1 MEHHMC
7 HLKELSRDIL
17 ADIFVRTDGSTLAS
31 AACACCEL
39 HDVAR
44 DQSLWRQLCRATWP
58 STALEEAQHVISSSP
73 IGGFDKFYAYS
84 YPLILHAKGTKPM
97 PFKCPELKT
106 HVSPSELAS
115 LVDVYFRKE
124 CVLSKVLDGIPEAM
138 NFSHAK
144 DSEYNW
150 NMNSNDCWRWYSNCP
165 FKLEL
170 LSLDYDK
177 FTGFYNESYAN
188 NENDNHCHGLDAND
202 EGRGFPSTSGVDDE
216 NLRHD
221 YSMELMES
229 LRLSW
234 VLLDK
239 KNGRSVNL
247 SSWKPLLVQKTWPF
261 HGVYLIHFGSIVAVE
276 ESLLPHKLSKCI
288 IIVRCKMTE
297 GEGCPKWMEISMQME
312 DLTGASVSGSKG
324 LMVLNHA
331 LNCLQS
337 SNHLEVE
344 QGFHQYEKKRREM
357 MKKKQFRETLIDSFC
372 VTIEITVLVVFC
384 YYFFIF

>member
-1 MEHHMC
+1 MEHQMC

-44 DQSLWRQLCRATWP
+44 DQSLWRQLCHATWP
-58 STALEEAQHVISSSP
+58 STALEEAQHLISSSP
-73 IGGFDKFYAYS
+73 IGGFDKFYANS
-84 YPLILHAKGTKPM
+84 YPLILHAK
-97 PFKCPELKT
+97 
-106 HVSPSELAS
+106 
-115 LVDVYFRKE
+115 DVYYRKE
-124 CVLSKVLDGIPEAM
+124 CVLSRILDGIPEAM

-150 NMNSNDCWRWYSNCP
+150 NMNSNDSWRWYSNCP

-177 FTGFYNESYAN
+177 FTGFYNELGYAN
-188 NENDNHCHGLDAND
+188 NEDNNHCHGHDAN
-202 EGRGFPSTSGVDDE
+202 
-216 NLRHD
+216 D
-221 YSMELMES
+221 YSMELIES

-239 KNGRSVNL
+239 K
-247 SSWKPLLVQKTWPF
+247 K
-261 HGVYLIHFGSIVAVE
+261 AVE
-276 ESLLPHKLSKCI
+276 ESLLPHKLSQCT
-288 IIVRCKMTE
+288 IIVRCKVTE
-297 GEGCPKWMEISMQME
+297 GEGCPKWMEICMQME
-312 DLTGASVSGSKG
+312 DWTGASVSRSKG

-357 MKKKQFRETLIDSFC
+357 MKKKQFRDTLIDIFC
-372 VTIEITVLVVFC
+372 ATIEFTVFVTFC

>member
-1 MEHHMC
+1 MVQPWLLLPVLVVNSMMLLESKAYGDSYVRPHGHLL
-7 HLKELSRDIL
+7 HLKKPNML
-17 ADIFVRTDGSTLAS
+17 FH
-31 AACACCEL
+31 L
-39 HDVAR
+39 HPLVV
-44 DQSLWRQLCRATWP
+44 LT
-58 STALEEAQHVISSSP
+58 SSMP
-73 IGGFDKFYAYS
+73 S

-115 LVDVYFRKE
+115 LVDVYYRKE

-170 LSLDYDK
+170 LSFDSEE
-177 FTGFYNESYAN
+177 FTGFGDELGHGHDAKNE
-188 NENDNHCHGLDAND
+188 ET
-202 EGRGFPSTSGVDDE
+202 RGFSSISVAEDGK
-216 NLRHD
+216 LRHD
-221 YSMELMES
+221 HCKELVEN

-239 KNGRSVNL
+239 TNGKSVNL
-247 SSWKPLLVQKTWPF
+247 SSWKPLLVQRTWPF
-261 HGVYLIHFGSIVAVE
+261 HGDYLIHFGSIVPVE

-312 DLTGASVSGSKG
+312 DLTGACVSGSKG

-344 QGFHQYEKKRREM
+344 QGFHQYEKKRRET
-357 MKKKQFRETLIDSFC
+357 MKKIQFRETLIDSFC
-372 VTIEITVLVVFC
+372 VTIEFTILVVFC

>member
-1 MEHHMC
+1 MC
-7 HLKELSRDIL
+7 HLKEISRDIL

-44 DQSLWRQLCRATWP
+44 DQSLWRQLCHATWP
-58 STALEEAQHVISSSP
+58 STALEEAQDVISSSP
-73 IGGFDKFYAYS
+73 IGGFDKFYANS

-115 LVDVYFRKE
+115 LVDVYYRKE
-124 CVLSKVLDGIPEAM
+124 CVLSRILDGIPEAM

-150 NMNSNDCWRWYSNCP
+150 NMNSNDSWRWYSNCP

-170 LSLDYDK
+170 LSLDHDE
-177 FTGFYNESYAN
+177 FTDFYNELSFAN
-188 NENDNHCHGLDAND
+188 NENDNHCHGHDAN
-202 EGRGFPSTSGVDDE
+202 
-216 NLRHD
+216 D
-221 YSMELMES
+221 YSMELIES

-247 SSWKPLLVQKTWPF
+247 SSWKPLLVQRTWPF
-261 HGVYLIHFGSIVAVE
+261 HGVYMIHFGSIVAVE
-276 ESLLPHKLSKCI
+276 ESLLPHKLSQCT

-297 GEGCPKWMEISMQME
+297 GEGCPKWMEICMQME
-312 DLTGASVSGSKG
+312 DLAGARVSGSTG

-344 QGFHQYEKKRREM
+344 QGFHQYEMKRREM
-357 MKKKQFRETLIDSFC
+357 MKKKQFRETLIDIFC
-372 VTIEITVLVVFC
+372 VTIEFTVFVAFC
-384 YYFFIF
+384 YYVFIF